1 MFFRIG
7 YILSINFYLL
17 LRTYMEIDEFETQTY
32 DKLETA
38 LNQLQT
44 ATLLLS
50 ALEMQ
55 ISESGNT
62 VKDLSRVIETFITS
76 KRDNASGS
84 RPTWGTQADIN
95 QMREV
100 YD

>member
-1 MFFRIG
+1 MD
-7 YILSINFYLL
+7 
-17 LRTYMEIDEFETQTY
+17 IDEFETQAY
-32 DKLETA
+32 DKLETV

-62 VKDLSRVIETFITS
+62 VKDLSRVVEAFITHQ
-76 KRDNASGS
+76 RDSASGS
-84 RPTWGTQADIN
+84 RPN
-95 QMREV
+95 
-100 YD
+100 

>member
-1 MFFRIG
+1 MD
-7 YILSINFYLL
+7 
-17 LRTYMEIDEFETQTY
+17 IDEFEAQTR
-32 DKLETA
+32 DQLERA

-62 VKDLSRVIETFITS
+62 IKDLSRVVEAFITHQ
-76 KRDNASGS
+76 RDSASGS
-84 RPTWGTQADIN
+84 RPN
-95 QMREV
+95 
-100 YD
+100 